1 MRKLLTFQESFNKFL
16 YENED
21 LSKQKNAKEEVMA
34 HLQTLYEGLWDG
46 LEKK

>member
-1 MRKLLTFQESFNKFL
+1 MIFQESFNKFL
-16 YENED
+16 EENED
-21 LSKQKNAKEEVMA
+21 LSKQKNAKNEVLG